1 MEKLKKISIDPGFVD
16 AANGWIVGD
25 KYSLADISWAPS
37 YGTLHR
43 AGFPFDDYPHI
54 NDWHARIMERDAAKR
69 AVADW
74 AREPRMGVTE
84 MAAGA

>member
-1 MEKLKKISIDPGFVD
+1 MKFLIRLSILRFLTD
-16 AANGWIVGD
+16 NKSVGVNNH
-25 KYSLADISWAPS
+25 LGS